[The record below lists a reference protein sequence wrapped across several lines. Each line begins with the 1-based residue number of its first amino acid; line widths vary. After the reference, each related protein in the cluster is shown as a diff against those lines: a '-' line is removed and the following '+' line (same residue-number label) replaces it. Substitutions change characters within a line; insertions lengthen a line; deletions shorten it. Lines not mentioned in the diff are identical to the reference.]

1 MKITTREQLE
11 KFLKGKKFESHNFY
25 DWFCRDSALEK
36 KSENLFKKLNSIS
49 KSSKFDLDKT
59 YSFFK
64 NNCPIKG
71 ATYDDFRICDL
82 ESGNTIYTVS
92 YRKGIYEVFGKENN
106 FNCSLVEGKWID
118 IKNFFLN

>member
-1 MKITTREQLE
+1 MTTRQQL
-11 KFLKGKKFESHNFY
+11 KLFPKGKKFENHNFY
-25 DWFCRDSALEK
+25 DWFCRDSSLEK

-59 YSFFK
+59 YSYFK

-71 ATYDDFRICDL
+71 TTYDDFRICDL